1 MQTMN
6 NSGFTW
12 HAATVAALVRKNLL
26 MIYKQVGIAKS
37 ASIETLLTNTGVGCS
52 SPFCS
57 EAVFSRGTRRHNF
70 RDMEIATVKTIK
82 LGEAA
87 PWKSRFR
94 KTEGWFSFIQ

>member
-94 KTEGWFSFIQ
+94 EN